1 MAPTRHF
8 GVTPQVSS
16 AEVAS
21 AMKAGHG
28 WLSAKAGKLLRVRYQ
43 KIASCE
49 KGKCLLVG
57 TSCSEKEETAL
68 FAAGLLV
75 RPSYLPSK
83 NESRG
88 SKVKP

>member
-21 AMKAGHG
+21 ATKAGHG

-43 KIASCE
+43 KSVGRE
-49 KGKCLLVG
+49 KGEMFTG
-57 TSCSEKEETAL
+57 GHQL
-68 FAAGLLV
+68 FGKRGNRSLCGWLA
-75 RPSYLPSK
+75 RTPILPPLQ
-83 NESRG
+83 E
-88 SKVKP
+88 